1 MSTDKDAAPTAF
13 NWNEVAKPR
22 PPGDLG
28 FRLHD
33 ETLRDG
39 VQCPSALDPSIEA
52 KIEMLHLLSDAGVDS
67 VNIGLPGAGPRPY
80 QDAVVLA
87 REIVDNSLPIRPAA
101 AARTVV
107 ADIAPI
113 AKLSQ
118 EVGLEVEVM
127 TFIGSSPIRQ
137 FAEDWT
143 YELIRQRSV
152 DAISFSVG
160 ENLPTTFVTEDTTR
174 SAPAMLEPL
183 FRAAIEAGASGLCL
197 CDTVGH
203 ATPDGVRNL
212 IRYTRHVIAT
222 CRAEVTVDWH
232 GHNDRG
238 FALENAIVAIAAG
251 ADRAHGC
258 VLGIGERV
266 GNTAL
271 EMLMLNLALDGR
283 LGARSLKPLPRLCE
297 LAAESMGMPMPGDH
311 PMNPE
316 RPSEVLA
323 GL

>member
-1 MSTDKDAAPTAF
+1 MSTDKAAPERAY
-13 NWNEVAKPR
+13 NWNELAAPR
-22 PPGDLG
+22 DRHGLG
-28 FRLHD
+28 FAIHD

-52 KIEMLHLLSDAGVDS
+52 KIEMLHLLSEAGVDS

-80 QDAVVLA
+80 EDAIVLA
-87 REIVDNSLPIRPAA
+87 REIVDNRLPIRATA

-113 AKLSQ
+113 ATLSQ
-118 EVGLEVEVM
+118 EVGIEVEVM

-137 FAEDWT
+137 YAENWT
-143 YELIRQRSV
+143 YDLIRSRSV
-152 DAISFSVG
+152 EAIAFAVG
-160 ENLPTTFVTEDTTR
+160 EGLPTTFVTEDTTR

-183 FRAAIEAGASGLCL
+183 FRAAIEAGAGGLCL

-222 CRAEVTVDWH
+222 CQAEVTVDWH

-238 FALENAIVAIAAG
+238 FALENAIVAIDAG

-271 EMLMLNLALDGR
+271 EMLMLNLALDDR
-283 LGARSLKPLPRLCE
+283 LGERSLAPLGRLCE
-297 LAAESMGMPMPGDH
+297 LAAESMGMPMPADH
-311 PMNPE
+311 PLSTR
-316 RPSEVLA
+316 RPSEVLDSV
-323 GL
+323 